1 VLRDKCTFKALKNYV
16 KIQNVKSIGGQ
27 IHVVYGKGKMKLS
40 CTLPIKYNTFLMFFY
55 VLTLMKKLL
64 LIGQMIVDKGSTMVF
79 DINKCL
85 VVQNQNTKFIVLK
98 GVKDCNN
105 ELYKLRIH
113 SFETI

>member
-1 VLRDKCTFKALKNYV
+1 M

>member
-1 VLRDKCTFKALKNYV
+1 MKN
-16 KIQNVKSIGGQ
+16 
-27 IHVVYGKGKMKLS
+27 
-40 CTLPIKYNTFLMFFY
+40 
-55 VLTLMKKLL
+55 LL
-64 LIGQMIVDKGSTMVF
+64 LIGQMIVDKGSTVVF

-85 VVQNQNTKFIVLK
+85 VVQNRNTKFIVLK